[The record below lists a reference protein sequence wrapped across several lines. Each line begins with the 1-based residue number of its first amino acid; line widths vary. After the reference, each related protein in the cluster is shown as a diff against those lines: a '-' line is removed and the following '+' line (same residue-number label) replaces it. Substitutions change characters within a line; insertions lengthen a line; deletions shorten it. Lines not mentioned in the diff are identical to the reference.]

1 MFVTQS
7 PGAAAA
13 QTVDSLPHLTAQMQQ
28 MQLTAYPNSHPAAQ
42 QQFQLPAHTQYHGN
56 LAPAAGNQVT
66 HPQWALA
73 QVIHTAVVLNH

>member
-1 MFVTQS
+1 LQS

-28 MQLTAYPNSHPAAQ
+28 MQLAATAYPNSHPAQ

-73 QVIHTAVVLNH
+73 QVIHIGGVFNN